1 MSATI
6 LRVVILLSIVQ
17 TLLLAVIF
25 GGDLAHAGLR
35 GSAGLIES
43 VDCVAPSHHDDAPP
57 PACPHHAHCCVLGS
71 AIASLDLVRAF
82 VLFRPE
88 SREAETIALANEE
101 REHGPDPSPP
111 WASRAPPAA
120 ARTARPFAR

>member
-25 GGDLAHAGLR
+25 GGDLAHVGLR
-35 GSAGLIES
+35 GSAGLFES
-43 VDCVAPSHHDDAPP
+43 VDCVAPSHLDDAPP
-57 PACPHHAHCCVLGS
+57 PACPHYAHCCVLGS
-71 AIASLDLVRAF
+71 AIESFDLFRAF

-88 SREAETIALANEE
+88 SGDVETIGLAIETHE
-101 REHGPDPSPP
+101 RGPDPSPP
-111 WASRAPPAA
+111 WASRAPPAVA
-120 ARTARPFAR
+120 